1 MKLAIEAGSVEVW
14 MLLPLPVVIYHPDEK
29 RLEIGL
35 YFLKYFLTV
44 NIKQ

>member
-1 MKLAIEAGSVEVW
+1 MKLSIEAGSVDVW
-14 MLLPLPVVIYHPDEK
+14 MLVPLPVVIYHPDEN
-29 RLEIGL
+29 RLEIGF

>member
-1 MKLAIEAGSVEVW
+1 MKLSIEAGSVDVW
-14 MLLPLPVVIYHPDEK
+14 MLVPLPVVIYHPDEK

-35 YFLKYFLTV
+35 YFLKYFLTA